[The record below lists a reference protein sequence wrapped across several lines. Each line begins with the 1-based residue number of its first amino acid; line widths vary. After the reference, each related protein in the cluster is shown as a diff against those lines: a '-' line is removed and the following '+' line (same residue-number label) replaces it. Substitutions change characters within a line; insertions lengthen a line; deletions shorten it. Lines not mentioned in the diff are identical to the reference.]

1 MAGSTR
7 EWCLIDQTAHYHASG
22 GNLDALVEFTY
33 LGTGGLRIEDGAN
46 GMTRLYYAARFDW
59 CSAAKILLENG
70 ADVHLGRPSHGMT
83 PLHIAA
89 TWDRRDAAVLLLDAG
104 ARVNDCDQHG
114 WTALHFA
121 AGHNHP
127 QMCKLLMSRGASLD
141 ARNNG
146 GDDPEVSACNNGRW
160 RTANLLAA
168 VRAAGGWQP
177 YVDAPRKELL
187 ALRQRLPA
195 LRDRGRAAPSSSV
208 RAHERL
214 FLKVPDDVFSH
225 VLAFWRSDRD
235 D

>member
-1 MAGSTR
+1 MPSGRGSAR
-7 EWCLIDQTAHYHASG
+7 
-22 GNLDALVEFTY
+22 
-33 LGTGGLRIEDGAN
+33 DGWS
-46 GMTRLYYAARFDW
+46 AARSTPGAKDAKLVSPPAPACVSDRSSQSGSVDRPAARRSCGW

-70 ADVHLGRPSHGMT
+70 ADVHLGWPSYGMT

-121 AGHNHP
+121 AVNNSSKI
-127 QMCKLLMSRGASLD
+127 CKLLLSRGASLD
-141 ARNNG
+141 AREANG
-146 GDDPEVSACNNGRW
+146 RDPESRARAYGH
-160 RTANLLAA
+160 TTIADLLAA
-168 VRAAGGWQP
+168 VRAAGGWLP

-214 FLKVPDDVFSH
+214 FLKTPEDVFSH

>member
-1 MAGSTR
+1 MLIFDAPENYQSGSTR
-7 EWCLIDQTAHYHASG
+7 LYHA
-22 GNLDALVEFTY
+22 
-33 LGTGGLRIEDGAN
+33 
-46 GMTRLYYAARFDW
+46 ARYGW
-59 CSAAKILLENG
+59 CSAIKSLLEQG
-70 ADVHLGRPSHGMT
+70 ADVHLGRPFQGRT
-83 PLHIAA
+83 PLHAA
-89 TWDRRDAAVLLLDAG
+89 AVAGHSNAAVLLLDAG

-127 QMCKLLMSRGASLD
+127 KMCKLLMSRGASLD
-141 ARNNG
+141 ARTNG
-146 GDDPEVSACNNGRW
+146 GDDPEHKSVACVGTRA
-160 RTANLLAA
+160 RTTANLLAA

-214 FLKVPDDVFSH
+214 FLDTPDDVFTS

>member
-1 MAGSTR
+1 
-7 EWCLIDQTAHYHASG
+7 
-22 GNLDALVEFTY
+22 
-33 LGTGGLRIEDGAN
+33 
-46 GMTRLYYAARFDW
+46 
-59 CSAAKILLENG
+59 
-70 ADVHLGRPSHGMT
+70 MT

-89 TWDRRDAAVLLLDAG
+89 TWARRDAAVLLLDAG

-127 QMCKLLMSRGASLD
+127 KMCKLLMSRGASLD
-141 ARNNG
+141 ARTNG
-146 GDDPEVSACNNGRW
+146 GDDPEQKSVACVGTRA
-160 RTANLLAA
+160 RTTANLLAA

-214 FLKVPDDVFSH
+214 FLKTPDDVFTS
-225 VLAFWRSDRD
+225 VLAFWRTDRD
-235 D
+235 Y